1 MPGRSVSSVQ
11 SKSLYICPLVNICMS
26 DKVIVDCS
34 KSVSN
39 GVKHHLLYQQ
49 LHGLNEELTPPTMG
63 CLFPVWYK
71 GNSQLSLSELKAISD
86 TKKAAFAAKLD
97 TNTSYKM
104 SALNRWT
111 VS

>member
-1 MPGRSVSSVQ
+1 
-11 SKSLYICPLVNICMS
+11 MS

-49 LHGLNEELTPPTMG
+49 IHGLNEELTPPTMG